1 LLTKNI
7 KIKIYRT
14 ITLPVALYVFE
25 TWSFIYREEIRWRL
39 LENRVL
45 RRMFGTKR
53 DE

>member
-1 LLTKNI
+1 M
-7 KIKIYRT
+7 
-14 ITLPVALYVFE
+14 PVVLYMCE

-45 RRMFGTKR
+45 RRMFGAKR